1 MPTRPRALVFD
12 LDGTLVDTAPDIH
25 AVLAEVLAEAGLAA
39 PPLPAVRGM
48 IGDGAKA
55 LVERALA
62 AVGQPARPAAVD
74 RLHERFR
81 ERYAEVPCRFGRLYP
96 GARELLAGLR
106 ADGLR
111 LGLCTNKPQGATEGL
126 LEALAVRACF
136 DAVLGGDAVPG
147 VRKPDPAHL
156 AALLARLG
164 VPPEAAVMV
173 GDSRNDLLTAR
184 GLGVPCIL
192 VSFGYTAVPA
202 RELGAD
208 RVVDRLDQVPAAL
221 AVLRPWEVL

>member
-1 MPTRPRALVFD
+1 LPARLRAVVFD
-12 LDGTLVDTAPDIH
+12 LDGTLVETAADIH
-25 AVLAEVLAEAGLAA
+25 AVLAEILAEAGIAA

-48 IGDGAKA
+48 IGDGARA

-62 AVGQPARPAAVD
+62 AVDRPARPPVVD

-81 ERYAEVPCRFGRLYP
+81 ERYAKVPCRFSRLYL

-136 DAVLGGDAVPG
+136 DAVLGGDALPG

-156 AALLARLG
+156 TALLARLD

-192 VSFGYTAVPA
+192 VSFGYTGVPA
-202 RELGAD
+202 RDLGAD
-208 RVVDRLDQVPAAL
+208 GVVDRLDQVPATL
-221 AVLRPWEVL
+221 AGLRPRPVP

>member
-1 MPTRPRALVFD
+1 
-12 LDGTLVDTAPDIH
+12 
-25 AVLAEVLAEAGLAA
+25 
-39 PPLPAVRGM
+39 
-48 IGDGAKA
+48 
-55 LVERALA
+55 
-62 AVGQPARPAAVD
+62 
-74 RLHERFR
+74 
-81 ERYAEVPCRFGRLYP
+81 
-96 GARELLAGLR
+96 LR

-164 VPPEAAVMV
+164 VPPESAVMV

-192 VSFGYTAVPA
+192 VSFGYTDVPVRA
-202 RELGAD
+202 LEAEL
-208 RVVDRLDQVPAAL
+208 VVDRLDQIPAAL
-221 AVLRPWEVL
+221 VGLRQPGYDGI